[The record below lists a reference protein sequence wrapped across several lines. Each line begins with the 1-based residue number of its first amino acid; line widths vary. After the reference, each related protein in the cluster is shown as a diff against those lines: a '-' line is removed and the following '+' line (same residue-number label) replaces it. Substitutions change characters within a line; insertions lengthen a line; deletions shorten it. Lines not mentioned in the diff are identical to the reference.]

1 MASVQIIKK
10 NKTQYVRI
18 VESYWDK
25 EVKKPKIREVKFLG
39 KLEDFTK
46 DNPNFVEE
54 LKEFVSSKKNKK
66 QKDRNEQILQIM
78 NSLKLNK
85 FKGTQIKGYGN
96 LVYEEIMNYLEL
108 PSFLIDL
115 QKKNSR
121 SKYDLAS
128 ITKIL
133 ILTRIL
139 EPSSK
144 RSSVEKI
151 KKYWYEFNDSL
162 KDVYRSLE
170 FLQDKKVEILN
181 YLNEQFVEKINR
193 NLTFCFYDVTTVY
206 FESFLPD
213 ELRKFGFS
221 KDNKVNQTQVVL
233 GLLIDDMGI
242 PIYYDLFPGNTS
254 DFLTLKPVLENIK
267 RDLGIE
273 KITIVADRGLNSKSN
288 LLAIKEAGYD
298 YIMAYKIKGKENKIE
313 GIYDF
318 ETYKMMYEEFGVKK
332 QDHKE
337 FFKSNNTFYEI
348 DNKLILTFSRK
359 RQRKDKKDRERLIKK
374 AEKLL
379 NLSAIK
385 SEMKRGDKK
394 YLKFAANEVEL
405 DHQVILKDEAA
416 DGFYGI
422 LTSHEDMDEKEIIK
436 QYSKLWKIEESFR
449 VMKTNFELRPIFLST
464 EKAIKG
470 HFLIFFLALTIQR
483 YLEFVLDCC
492 GYPMPTNKIIDAIKN
507 QKLSII
513 PEINTYIKTEES
525 EDFKTIL
532 KVLGIKPIETIGK
545 YEDIKFTI

>member
-1 MASVQIIKK
+1 
-10 NKTQYVRI
+10 
-18 VESYWDK
+18 
-25 EVKKPKIREVKFLG
+25 
-39 KLEDFTK
+39 
-46 DNPNFVEE
+46 
-54 LKEFVSSKKNKK
+54 
-66 QKDRNEQILQIM
+66 
-78 NSLKLNK
+78 
-85 FKGTQIKGYGN
+85 
-96 LVYEEIMNYLEL
+96 
-108 PSFLIDL
+108 
-115 QKKNSR
+115 
-121 SKYDLAS
+121 
-128 ITKIL
+128 
-133 ILTRIL
+133 
-139 EPSSK
+139 
-144 RSSVEKI
+144 
-151 KKYWYEFNDSL
+151 
-162 KDVYRSLE
+162 
-170 FLQDKKVEILN
+170 
-181 YLNEQFVEKINR
+181 
-193 NLTFCFYDVTTVY
+193 
-206 FESFLPD
+206 
-213 ELRKFGFS
+213 KFGFS

-267 RDLGIE
+267 KDLGIE

-298 YIMAYKIKGKENKIE
+298 YIMAYKIKGKENKIK
-313 GIYDF
+313 GIYDL

-359 RQRKDKKDRERLIKK
+359 RQRKDKKDCERLIKK
-374 AEKLL
+374 AKKLL

-385 SEMKRGDKK
+385 SEMKRDDKK

-405 DHQVILKDEAA
+405 DHQAILKDEAA

-449 VMKTNFELRPIFLST
+449 VMKTNFELRAIFLSA
-464 EKAIKG
+464 EKTIKG
-470 HFLIFFLALTIQR
+470 HFLICFLALTIQR

-525 EDFKTIL
+525 EDFKIIL